1 MHLLALFRG
10 NNAGALRWFQTEGT
24 GSGSRQENLAKN
36 LEAAGTQTLVRRFRL
51 KCSNLARGESM
62 KDPVGYLRIPAG
74 FFMRAIGCGA
84 KVSARF

>member
-1 MHLLALFRG
+1 MVSD
-10 NNAGALRWFQTEGT
+10 QIPKMEGT